1 MPQNNCLIYFQL
13 YQKNPRIILNDGTFQ
28 KAVLCYLILIDN
40 NYNYIDSMSTKDMH
54 ICVEQ
59 IINKGTYY
67 LLCDVNYRHCN
78 QKGKNHGY
86 NVTAY
91 AQTAVTLSNI
101 SSQINVNSI
110 MQKAMIDCC
119 KKNKT
124 VKKVKWT

>member
-1 MPQNNCLIYFQL
+1 MPQNNYLIYFQL
-13 YQKNPRIILNDGTFQ
+13 YQKNPRIILNDGTYQ

-59 IINKGTYY
+59 ILNKGTYY
-67 LLCDVNYRHCN
+67 LLCDVNYRYCN
-78 QKGKNHGY
+78 PKGKNHGY

-91 AQTAVTLSNI
+91 AQNAFTLSNM
-101 SSQINVNSI
+101 SSQINVNTI
-110 MQKAMIDCC
+110 MKKAMIDCC

-124 VKKVKWT
+124 FKKVKWT

>member
-1 MPQNNCLIYFQL
+1 MPQNNYLIYFQL
-13 YQKNPRIILNDGTFQ
+13 YQKNPRIILNDGTYQ
-28 KAVLCYLILIDN
+28 KAVLCYLIVIKS
-40 NYNYIDSMSTKDMH
+40 NYNYIDSMSTKDML
-54 ICVEQ
+54 ICVEK
-59 IINKGTYY
+59 ILNKVTYY
-67 LLCDVNYRHCN
+67 LKCYVNYRYC
-78 QKGKNHGY
+78 KKKKKNHGY
-86 NVTAY
+86 NVAAY

>member
-1 MPQNNCLIYFQL
+1 MPQNNYLIYFQL

-67 LLCDVNYRHCN
+67 LLCDVNYLHCN

>member
-1 MPQNNCLIYFQL
+1 MPQNNYLIYFQL
-13 YQKNPRIILNDGTFQ
+13 YQKNPRIILNDGTYQ

-67 LLCDVNYRHCN
+67 LLCDVNYRYCN
-78 QKGKNHGY
+78 PKGKNHGY

>member
-1 MPQNNCLIYFQL
+1 MPQNNYLIYFQL

-28 KAVLCYLILIDN
+28 NAFLCYLIVIN
-40 NYNYIDSMSTKDMH
+40 SNYNYIDSMSTKDML

-59 IINKGTYY
+59 ILNKGIYY
-67 LLCDVNYRHCN
+67 LLCDVNYWYCN

-91 AQTAVTLSNI
+91 AQTAFTLSNM

>member
-1 MPQNNCLIYFQL
+1 MPQNNYLIYFQL
-13 YQKNPRIILNDGTFQ
+13 YQKNPRIILNDGTYQ

-67 LLCDVNYRHCN
+67 LLCDVNYRYCN

-110 MQKAMIDCC
+110 MQKIND
-119 KKNKT
+119 
-124 VKKVKWT
+124 

>member
-1 MPQNNCLIYFQL
+1 
-13 YQKNPRIILNDGTFQ
+13 
-28 KAVLCYLILIDN
+28 
-40 NYNYIDSMSTKDMH
+40 MSTKDML

-59 IINKGTYY
+59 IINKGIYY
-67 LLCDVNYRHCN
+67 LIFYYHYCN

-110 MQKAMIDCC
+110 MQKAVVGCC

>member
-1 MPQNNCLIYFQL
+1 MPQNNYLIYFQL
-13 YQKNPRIILNDGTFQ
+13 YQKNPRIILNDGTYQ

-86 NVTAY
+86 NVTVY